1 GRWLAEKQAPD
12 TTVDAEDLDAAEDV
26 KRKAKVIP
34 FVADRRNIL
43 VLRLAAPV
51 DEATAVSLRYALERG
66 AEAEFQLED
75 SELDSEA
82 LPDLEGR
89 GRLLLTES
97 AEGGAGALRR
107 LVTEPDG
114 VARVARAALE
124 ITHVDPDSGE
134 DLDHAEGARERCEKA
149 CYECLLA
156 YGNQHDHALI
166 DRHLVRELLLQLA
179 GSATA
184 AGAGGRTRG
193 EQRSA
198 LGRLADSGLERQFV
212 DWLEERGLRL
222 PDRAQVYVPDAGA
235 RPDFVYQ
242 RGGSIPV
249 AVFVDGPVHDGARQA
264 ERDAEAEER
273 LADIGWDVIRV
284 RYDDDWSAVVAR
296 HRSTFGAGRAD

>member
-1 GRWLAEKQAPD
+1 MEATASSPDGQPLLQLTYGDSATIRVANVGRKRRKNRNDRGFWLDAVDGRWLAEKQAPD

-26 KRKAKVIP
+26 TRKAKVIP

-75 SELDSEA
+75 SELDSQA

-114 VARVARAALE
+114 VARVARAALR
-124 ITHVDPDSGE
+124 IAHVDPDTGE
-134 DLDHAEGARERCEKA
+134 DLGHAPGARERCEQA
-149 CYECLLA
+149 CYDCLLA

-166 DRHLVRELLLQLA
+166 NRHLVRELLLQLA

-184 AGAGGRTRG
+184 AGAGGRT
-193 EQRSA
+193 
-198 LGRLADSGLERQFV
+198 GRAHARRAAVGAGAT
-212 DWLEERGLRL
+212 RGLR
-222 PDRAQVYVPDAGA
+222 AGA
-235 RPDFVYQ
+235 AV
-242 RGGSIPV
+242 RGLAG
-249 AVFVDGPVHDGARQA
+249 GARA
-264 ERDAEAEER
+264 TPA
-273 LADIGWDVIRV
+273 
-284 RYDDDWSAVVAR
+284 
-296 HRSTFGAGRAD
+296 